1 MDKLWYLSQISVF
14 DELPMEDLMELDKMA
29 PMSTIKKNT
38 IIQTPENYHEGM
50 YFIKEG
56 KLRLYKINAE
66 GKQFT
71 LGILGKGNIFG
82 EIDSF
87 SFGTKDVFIETI
99 EETLLCSLSKNH
111 FENFIEKHPRLALR
125 FLKALSDR
133 LRERDAMLEKL
144 AFGDIR
150 TRTLHLLLKL
160 SEQFGIKDGEY
171 YKIDLPLTH
180 QELANMI
187 GATRESVSV
196 LLKEL
201 VKEEIIRTGRKS
213 VHLKVDIAKEQLEMS
228 GG

>member
-1 MDKLWYLSQISVF
+1 MDKLSYLSQISVF
-14 DELPMEDLMELDKMA
+14 DELPREDLMELDKMA

-38 IIQTPENYHEGM
+38 IIQTPEKYREGM

-56 KLRLYKINAE
+56 KLRLYKINTE

-71 LGILGKGNIFG
+71 LGILGKGNVFG

-99 EETLLCSLSKNH
+99 EDTLLCSLSKTH
-111 FENFIEKHPRLALR
+111 FEQFIEKHPKLALR
-125 FLKALSDR
+125 FLRALSDR
-133 LRERDAMLEKL
+133 LRDRDAMLEKL

-150 TRTLHLLLKL
+150 TRILHLLIKL
-160 SEQFGIKDGEY
+160 SEQFGIKDGDY

-196 LLKEL
+196 LLKDL
-201 VKEEIIRTGRKS
+201 VNEEIIRTGRKS
-213 VHLKVDIAKEQLEMS
+213 IHLKMELAKEHLELS
-228 GG
+228 G